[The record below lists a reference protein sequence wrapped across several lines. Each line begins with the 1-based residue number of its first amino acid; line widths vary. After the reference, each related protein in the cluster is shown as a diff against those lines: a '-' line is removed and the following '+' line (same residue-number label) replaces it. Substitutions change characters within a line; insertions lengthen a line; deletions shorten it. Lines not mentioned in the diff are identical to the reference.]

1 MKRVSS
7 QPWAALALSLLA
19 ASSAMAAPVAEPA
32 CQSLTPAIVGGPV
45 PGPRSDTMLIRWL
58 GTSNYELSW
67 KGKTFLF
74 DTYFDRP
81 GRTRSVGF
89 KVPDVKRADV
99 IFLGHG
105 HADHIADI
113 APVAKQTGALVVGAP
128 SAIEAA
134 IRMGVPQTQ
143 TRVVNGGETLTFGD
157 VRVETALARH
167 STIQA
172 GLFDAYRQLYAVDGL
187 GPLTPA
193 EAAQAAEVA
202 KRGSSS
208 PDLIEKGVIAYGLV
222 LPSGF
227 SVVTLDT
234 AGPVTEGDRALAS
247 RLGRAD
253 VAILAYQPHAV
264 AERQLQDSWPL
275 IELFNPKLY
284 LPSHHDHIWGAWLDL
299 GLEPL
304 FQKIRDERPQTGFIA
319 PLLRSAI
326 CIGTMGAAR
335 GSLKVR
341 Y

>member
-1 MKRVSS
+1 VKPWLAPLVALLAVSS
-7 QPWAALALSLLA
+7 AQA
-19 ASSAMAAPVAEPA
+19 AAPFEPA
-32 CQSLTPAIVGGPV
+32 CQSLVPAIVGGPT
-45 PGPRSDTMLIRWL
+45 PGKSSDTLLLRWL

-67 KGKTFLF
+67 KGRVFLF
-74 DTYFDRP
+74 DAFFDRP
-81 GRTRSVGF
+81 GRTRPLGF
-89 KVPDVKRADV
+89 TVDQIKRADV

-105 HADHIADI
+105 HYDHISDV
-113 APVAKQTGALVVGAP
+113 APVAKQTGALVVGAA

-134 IRMGVPQTQ
+134 IRLGMPESQ
-143 TRVVNGGETLTFGD
+143 TRIVNGGETLTFGD
-157 VRVETALARH
+157 VKVETALARH

-187 GPLTPA
+187 GPLTPQQ
-193 EAAQAAEVA
+193 AAQAAEVA
-202 KRGSSS
+202 RRGSSS
-208 PDLIEKGVIAYGLV
+208 PDIVEKGVIAYAVV

-227 SVVTLDT
+227 SVVTIDT
-234 AGPVTEGDRALAS
+234 AGPVTEGDRALAQK
-247 RLGRAD
+247 LGRAD

-264 AERQLQDSWPL
+264 AERQLQDGWPL

-304 FQKIRDERPQTGFIA
+304 FQKIRDEKPQTRFVA

-326 CIGTMGAAR
+326 CIGTAGPQRGA
-335 GSLKVR
+335 LKLK

>member
-1 MKRVSS
+1 MR
-7 QPWAALALSLLA
+7 PWAAPILALLA
-19 ASSAMAAPVAEPA
+19 ASSAMAAAPPEPA

-45 PGPRSDTMLIRWL
+45 PSVRSDTMLIRWL

-67 KGKTFLF
+67 KNKVFLF

-81 GRTRSVGF
+81 GRTRPVGF
-89 KVPDVKRADV
+89 TVSQIKRADV

-105 HADHIADI
+105 HSDHIADVV
-113 APVAKQTGALVVGAP
+113 PVAKQTGALVVGAA

-134 IRMGVPQTQ
+134 VRMGVPQSQ
-143 TRVVNGGETLTFGD
+143 TRVVAGGETLTFGD
-157 VRVETALARH
+157 VKVETALARH

-172 GLFDAYRQLYAVDGL
+172 GLIDAYRQLYAVDGL

-193 EAAQAAEVA
+193 EAAQAAEVG
-202 KRGSSS
+202 KRGSNS
-208 PDLIEKGVIAYGLV
+208 PDMIEKGVIAYAVV

-227 SVVTLDT
+227 SVVALDT
-234 AGPVTEGDRALAS
+234 AGPVTDGDRVLAKK
-247 RLGRAD
+247 LGRAD

-264 AERQLQDSWPL
+264 AERQLQDVWPL
-275 IELFNPKLY
+275 IDLFNPRLY

-304 FQKIRDERPQTGFIA
+304 FQKIRDERPQTRFVA

-326 CIGTMGAAR
+326 CVGTAGRAR
-335 GSLKVR
+335 GDFKVR

>member
-1 MKRVSS
+1 MKAWLAPV
-7 QPWAALALSLLA
+7 LALFA
-19 ASSAMAAPVAEPA
+19 ASSAAAAFPVEPA
-32 CQSLTPAIVGGPV
+32 CQSLIPAIVGGPV
-45 PGPRSDTMLIRWL
+45 PSARSDTLLIRWL

-67 KGKTFLF
+67 KGKVFLF
-74 DTYFDRP
+74 DAYFDRP

-89 KVPDVKRADV
+89 KVSDVKRADV

-113 APVAKQTGALVVGAP
+113 APVANQTGALVVGAA

-134 IRMGVPQTQ
+134 IRMGVPQGR
-143 TRVVNGGETLTFGD
+143 TRVVAGGETLTFGD
-157 VRVETALARH
+157 VKVETALARH

-172 GLFDAYRQLYAVDGL
+172 GLFDAYRQLYAIDGL

-202 KRGSSS
+202 KRGSPS
-208 PDLIEKGVIAYGLV
+208 PDIIEKGVIAYGLV

-234 AGPVTEGDRALAS
+234 AGPVTEGDRAMAKK
-247 RLGRAD
+247 LGRPD
-253 VAILAYQPHAV
+253 VAIIAYQPHAV
-264 AERQLQDSWPL
+264 AERQLQDVWPV

-304 FQKIRDERPQTGFIA
+304 FQRLRDEKPQTKFAA

-326 CIGTMGAAR
+326 CIATNGPAR
-335 GSLKVR
+335 GELKIR